1 MKKGILQCYEC
12 KKWINFSIQGMC
24 QKCTRKSIKD
34 KQKGINMNKLD
45 KELLEILISNN
56 GTFDVVISQIKQSIL
71 KAIMEKAPKK
81 YKGVDEEDCLVMG
94 CEICPNKRNIN
105 RVIEEFESV
114 IKEVLGEQKKV
125 KGVFMP
131 HNPNN
136 Y

>member
-12 KKWINFSIQGMC
+12 KRWINFSIQGMC

-34 KQKGINMNKLD
+34 KQKGIKMNID
-45 KELLEILISNN
+45 KHIRDIIVGIAVL
-56 GTFDVVISQIKQSIL
+56 TVDVDKVVSKIKQSIL
-71 KAIMEKAPKK
+71 EAIMEKAPKK

-114 IKEVLGEQKKV
+114 IKEILK
-125 KGVFMP
+125 
-131 HNPNN
+131 
-136 Y
+136 